1 IVARH
6 EVLERLHRVERGP
19 IEQEVAVV
27 ILLAAYVVD
36 AGLFGR
42 ELEGVVVDRACRA
55 AETVWP
61 VEGRSADGSALVDDR
76 AGRWRRRW
84 RHRVRPVGSEAA
96 ERLGVGHLGERERER
111 LQVQVGTYHGAVDRE
126 GEAAQVG

>member
-76 AGRWRRRW
+76 AGWWRRRW
-84 RHRVRPVGSEAA
+84 RNRVSKEGSEAG
-96 ERLGVGHLGERERER
+96 ERLRLAHISKRERAGS
-111 LQVQVGTYHGAVDRE
+111 QDHVVTYHGV
-126 GEAAQVG
+126 